1 MFLLIMA
8 YSHIANQD
16 ALFHAESLFSPSLQS
31 LFQWLSRFICL
42 IFHPAFPVSHLTLNH
57 IRNTGSLLINAMT
70 FLEFFTLKNFAAIL
84 AFILYAFPK
93 YFHHAPLIRLFS
105 VGIDIPSSSANSF
118 LVINPRFILTIPDS
132 SKSLD
137 TFFFFLPL

>member
-8 YSHIANQD
+8 YSHIAKQD
-16 ALFHAESLFSPSLQS
+16 ALFHAKSLFSPSLQS

-42 IFHPAFPVSHLTLNH
+42 IFHPVFPVSHLTLNH

-84 AFILYAFPK
+84 AFILYAFSK